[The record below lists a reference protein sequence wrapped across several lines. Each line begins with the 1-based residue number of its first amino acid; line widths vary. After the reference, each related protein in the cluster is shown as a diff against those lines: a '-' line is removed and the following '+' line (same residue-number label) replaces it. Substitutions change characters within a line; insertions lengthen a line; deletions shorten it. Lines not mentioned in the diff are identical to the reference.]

1 MGAISIKSGLEDYI
15 VKIQSEQL
23 RLNCANNWITN
34 VNRKEIPIGV
44 LLIKFGLILKMPNN
58 LTDLSR
64 FTRF

>member
-23 RLNCANNWITN
+23 RLNCANNWIIN